1 MKKSIITSLLATISL
16 FAFSQTSS
24 GLWNSNTAK
33 YTNSAHKITWQLI
46 EDLKWIGRPILSGST
61 LLKVRNDD
69 THILVKLGATK
80 EVGLKG
86 DVWDYVSEQ
95 EPPQL
100 EKMHKQQAQQNGMT
114 YLGAKSMR
122 SQLCGNHAIKK
133 RIDMKKD
140 YPEYGQTVHCIE
152 IEYVFYK
159 GNYIYT
165 VSVMALSVLEEEIDL
180 FEKVAIQ
187 LFNGFNIK

>member
-1 MKKSIITSLLATISL
+1 MKKVFLATLLAMVSL

-24 GLWNSNTAK
+24 GLWNSSTAT
-33 YTNSAHKITWQLI
+33 YTNSAHKITWHLI
-46 EDLKWIGRPILSGST
+46 EDLDWIGRPILSGST

-69 THILVKLGATK
+69 THILVKLGANK
-80 EVGLKG
+80 EVGIKG
-86 DVWDYVSEQ
+86 DVWDYVSEK

-114 YLGAKSMR
+114 YLGAKSVR

-140 YPEYGQTVHCIE
+140 YSEHGQTVHCIE
-152 IEYVFYK
+152 IEYLFYK
-159 GNYIYT
+159 GDYIYT
-165 VSVMALSVLEEEIDL
+165 VSVMALSVLEEEVDL
-180 FEKVAIQ
+180 FERVATQ
-187 LFNGFNIK
+187 LFNGFSIK